1 MIPLRDENP
10 THSRP
15 IVTTSLLIANVLMFF
30 WELSLGPRL
39 GEAVF
44 ALGVVPARLWLP
56 GNWTP
61 DGISIL
67 ASMFLHGGWLH
78 IGSNMLY
85 LWIFGDNIE
94 DQMGHGRFLVFYLL
108 CGVAATYAHA
118 ILNAGSRLPSIGAS
132 GAIAGVLGA
141 YLLLFPHARVRTL
154 IPLGFFI
161 TVGTLP
167 AILVLGLWFVLQLF
181 TGVAE
186 ISAVPTAQEQG
197 GVAYF
202 AHIGGFVAG
211 MLLLPLFR
219 RRGGRRPPAGPAGRV
234 AQPSARL
241 NRYR

>member
-10 THSRP
+10 THIRP
-15 IVTTSLLIANVLMFF
+15 VVTITLIVINVVMFL

-39 GEAVF
+39 GEAVY

-61 DGISIL
+61 DGVSVL

-94 DQMGHGRFLVFYLL
+94 DHLGHGRFLVFYLL
-108 CGVAATYAHA
+108 CGAVATYAHA
-118 ILNAGSRLPSIGAS
+118 IINSGSRLPSIGAS

-141 YLLLFPHARVRTL
+141 YLLLFPRARIRTL
-154 IPLGFFI
+154 IPFGFFI

-181 TGVAE
+181 TGVAG
-186 ISAVPTAQEQG
+186 ISTVDTAQEQG

-211 MLLLPLFR
+211 MLLLYAFR
-219 RRGGRRPPAGPAGRV
+219 RKEGPPARR
-234 AQPSARL
+234 SAA
-241 NRYR
+241 